1 MISLMF
7 CFFGGLPLWCFAISL
22 QFHTRGDVL
31 NRPASFSAML
41 NRPAASRPPPSNGNQ
56 GTGGGGGGGNDPS
69 DKPPKAPKPVSL
81 NKKAAGKVSML
92 SSKITDVRCIV
103 AQLENSNLLLG

>member
-1 MISLMF
+1 
-7 CFFGGLPLWCFAISL
+7 
-22 QFHTRGDVL
+22 
-31 NRPASFSAML
+31 ML
-41 NRPAASRPPPSNGNQ
+41 NRPAASRPPAANVGVNQ
-56 GTGGGGGGGNDPS
+56 GTGNGGGGGSDPS
-69 DKPPKAPKPVSL
+69 GSGGGGNGDKPPKVPKPVSL